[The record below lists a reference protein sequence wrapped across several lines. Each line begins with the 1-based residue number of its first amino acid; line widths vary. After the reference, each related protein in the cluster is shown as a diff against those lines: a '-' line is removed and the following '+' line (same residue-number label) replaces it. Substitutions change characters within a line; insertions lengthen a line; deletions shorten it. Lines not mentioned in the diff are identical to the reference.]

1 MYGKIQYQSGK
12 KVQREEGEGERDE
25 DRRAVEEED
34 DYEDDWFLTEP
45 NLNIEHQEYD
55 GHGSIYGEIK
65 HDGSKIGS

>member
-1 MYGKIQYQSGK
+1 MGRFNIRVGRRSRG
-12 KVQREEGEGERDE
+12 RERERDE